1 MNERPDSQISVRSA
15 DLFVPEDAEAVL
27 AMLDAYA
34 RDPLGMSAP
43 LPAEVRS
50 VLIDRL
56 REIRHWIGLA
66 RQGVRPVGIAVCFFG
81 FSTFRA
87 MPLLNLH
94 DFAVIPEA
102 RGLGVGKA
110 LMEAVLAAAKERG
123 CCRVTLEVRS
133 DNDRAKRLYA
143 AAGFSS
149 CVSEGGATYEFWSRE
164 MNSV

>member
-1 MNERPDSQISVRSA
+1 MNDRPIAPLTVRPA
-15 DLFVPEDAEAVL
+15 DLSDPADADAVV

-56 REIRHWIGLA
+56 RGVPHWIGLA
-66 RQGVRPVGIAVCFFG
+66 RHGEAPVGIAVCFFG

-87 MPLLNLH
+87 RPLLNLH
-94 DFAVIPEA
+94 DFAVVPEA
-102 RGLGVGKA
+102 RGLGVGKI
-110 LMEAVLAAAKERG
+110 LMEAVIAAARERG
-123 CCRVTLEVRS
+123 CCKVTLEVRS

-143 AAGFSS
+143 SAGFSPLDTDCDAS
-149 CVSEGGATYEFWSRE
+149 FEFWKRDVE
-164 MNSV
+164 

>member
-1 MNERPDSQISVRSA
+1 MSDRTSESLTVRPA
-15 DLFVPEDAEAVL
+15 DLTDPADAEAVV

-56 REIRHWIGLA
+56 RDVPHWIGLA
-66 RQGVRPVGIAVCFFG
+66 WQRDRPVGIAVCFFG

-87 MPLLNLH
+87 KPLLNLH
-94 DFAVIPEA
+94 DFAVVPEA
-102 RGLGVGKA
+102 RGLGVGRV

-123 CCRVTLEVRS
+123 CCKVTLEVRN

-143 AAGFSS
+143 AAGFSPHDPDCDAS
-149 CVSEGGATYEFWSRE
+149 FEFWKRDID
-164 MNSV
+164 